1 MSGSKNRVERGQDL
15 LGYLIRRIV
24 ALIPVMFIVATV
36 VFFLVH
42 LIPGDPAAVLLGPNA
57 TPSEVMRLRTQMG
70 LDRPIYSQFL
80 IWLSRIVQGNLG
92 DSIFLGRPVTIAVL
106 ERAEPTL
113 VMITLSLIVA
123 IVIGIPAGI
132 VSAVKPNG
140 WLDRTLMIFAILGV
154 SIPTFWLGLNF
165 IEVFSVLLNWLP
177 AAGYAPLSSGLW
189 ENLSYMI
196 LPALSLG
203 FNQSAL
209 IARICRSSMLEV
221 MGQDYIRTARS
232 KGLAEGLVI
241 FKHALRNVLIPTVTV
256 IGTSFA
262 VLIGGAVVTEIVFNI
277 PGVGLLIISSV
288 LRRDYPVI
296 QGCVLFIAAAYVLI
310 NLIIDI
316 LYVYID
322 PRVKYV

>member
-1 MSGSKNRVERGQDL
+1 L
-15 LGYLIRRIV
+15 LGYLVRRII
-24 ALIPVMFIVATV
+24 ALIPVLLVVATV

-42 LIPGDPAAVLLGPNA
+42 LIPGDPASVLLGPNA
-57 TPSEVMRLRTQMG
+57 TPADIKRLQSQMG
-70 LDRPIYSQFL
+70 LDQPIHYQFA
-80 IWLSRIVQGNLG
+80 IWVSRVLHGNLG
-92 DSIFLGRPVTIAVL
+92 DSIFLGRPVTWAIF
-106 ERAEPTL
+106 ERIEPTL
-113 VMITLSLIVA
+113 ILVVLSLIVA
-123 IVIGIPAGI
+123 ILIGIPGGVLAAI
-132 VSAVKPNG
+132 RPNR
-140 WLDRTLMIFAILGV
+140 WLDRMLMVLAILGV

-165 IEVFSVLLNWLP
+165 IELFSVLMKWLP

-189 ENLSYMI
+189 ENLRYMI

-221 MGQDYIRTARS
+221 LQQDYIRTARS
-232 KGLAEGLVI
+232 KGLTEKLVVM
-241 FKHALRNVLIPTVTV
+241 KHALRNIMMPTITV

-277 PGVGLLIISSV
+277 PGIGMLIISSV

-296 QGCVLFIAAAYVLI
+296 QGCVLFIATIYVLI
-310 NLIIDI
+310 NLVVDM
-316 LYVYID
+316 LYVFID

>member
-1 MSGSKNRVERGQDL
+1 
-15 LGYLIRRIV
+15 
-24 ALIPVMFIVATV
+24 
-36 VFFLVH
+36 
-42 LIPGDPAAVLLGPNA
+42 
-57 TPSEVMRLRTQMG
+57 MG
-70 LDRPIYSQFL
+70 LDQPLHYQFV
-80 IWLSRIVQGNLG
+80 IWVSRILQGNLG
-92 DSIFLGRPVTIAVL
+92 DSIFLDRSVTRAVL
-106 ERAEPTL
+106 ERTEPTL
-113 VMITLSLIVA
+113 VLVVLSLIVA
-123 IVIGIPAGI
+123 ILIGIPAG
-132 VSAVKPNG
+132 VWAAVKPNQ
-140 WLDRTLMIFAILGV
+140 WLDKTLMIFAILGV

-165 IEVFSVLLNWLP
+165 IELFSILLNWLP

-189 ENLSYMI
+189 MNLRYMI

-221 MGQDYIRTARS
+221 MQQDYIRTARS
-232 KGLAEGLVI
+232 KGLVERLVI
-241 FKHALRNVLIPTVTV
+241 LKHALRNVMIPTITV

-310 NLIIDI
+310 NLTVDII
-316 LYVYID
+316 YAYID
-322 PRVKYV
+322 PRIKYV

>member
-1 MSGSKNRVERGQDL
+1 
-15 LGYLIRRIV
+15 
-24 ALIPVMFIVATV
+24 MFVVATV
-36 VFFLVH
+36 VFFLIH
-42 LIPGDPAAVLLGPNA
+42 LIPGEPASVLLGPNA
-57 TPSEVMRLRTQMG
+57 TPADVKKLRSQMG
-70 LDRPIYSQFL
+70 LDQPLHYQFV
-80 IWLSRIVQGNLG
+80 IWVSRILQGNLG
-92 DSIFLGRPVTIAVL
+92 DSIFLDRSVTRAVL
-106 ERAEPTL
+106 ERTEPTL
-113 VMITLSLIVA
+113 VLVVLSLIVA
-123 IVIGIPAGI
+123 ILIGIPAG
-132 VSAVKPNG
+132 VWAAVKPNQ
-140 WLDRTLMIFAILGV
+140 WLDKTLMIFAILGV

-165 IEVFSVLLNWLP
+165 IELFSILLNWLP

-189 ENLSYMI
+189 MNLRYMI

-221 MGQDYIRTARS
+221 MQQDYIRTARS
-232 KGLAEGLVI
+232 KGLVERLVI
-241 FKHALRNVLIPTVTV
+241 LKHALRNVMIPTITV

-310 NLIIDI
+310 NLTVDII
-316 LYVYID
+316 YAYID
-322 PRVKYV
+322 PRIKYV

>member
-1 MSGSKNRVERGQDL
+1 M
-15 LGYLIRRIV
+15 LGYLIKRII

-42 LIPGDPAAVLLGPNA
+42 LIPGDPASVLLGPNA
-57 TPSEVMRLRTQMG
+57 TPSDVVRVRAQMG

-80 IWLSRIVQGNLG
+80 IWISRTFQGNLG
-92 DSIFLGRPVTIAVL
+92 DSIFLGRPVTRAIL

-113 VMITLSLIVA
+113 ELITLSLIVA
-123 IVIGIPAGI
+123 ILIGIPAGI
-132 VSAVKPNG
+132 LSAVKPNS
-140 WLDRTLMIFAILGV
+140 WLDKSLMVFAILGV

-165 IEVFSVLLNWLP
+165 IELFAVLLNWLP
-177 AAGYAPLSSGLW
+177 AAGYSPLSSGVW
-189 ENLSYMI
+189 RNLSYMI

-209 IARICRSSMLEV
+209 IARICRSSMLEA

-232 KGLAEGLVI
+232 KGLAECMVI
-241 FKHALRNVLIPTVTV
+241 LKHALRNVMIPTVTV

-277 PGVGLLIISSV
+277 PGIGLLIISSV

-310 NLIIDI
+310 NLIVDI
-316 LYVYID
+316 IYVYID

>member
-1 MSGSKNRVERGQDL
+1 
-15 LGYLIRRIV
+15 
-24 ALIPVMFIVATV
+24 MFIVATA

-42 LIPGDPAAVLLGPNA
+42 LIPGDPASVLLGPNA
-57 TPSEVMRLRTQMG
+57 TPSDVVRVRAQMG
-70 LDRPIYSQFL
+70 LDRPIYSQFA
-80 IWLSRIVQGNLG
+80 IWISRIFQGNLG
-92 DSIFLGRPVTIAVL
+92 DSIFLDRPVTRAIL

-113 VMITLSLIVA
+113 ELIALSLIVA
-123 IVIGIPAGI
+123 ILIGIPAGI
-132 VSAVKPNG
+132 LSAVKPNS
-140 WLDRTLMIFAILGV
+140 WLDKTLMVFAILGV

-165 IEVFSVLLNWLP
+165 IELFAVLLNWLP
-177 AAGYAPLSSGLW
+177 AAGYSPLSSGVW
-189 ENLSYMI
+189 SNLSYMI

-209 IARICRSSMLEV
+209 IARICRSSMLES

-232 KGLAEGLVI
+232 KGLAECMVI
-241 FKHALRNVLIPTVTV
+241 LKHALRNVMIPTVTV

-277 PGVGLLIISSV
+277 PGIGLLIISSV

-310 NLIIDI
+310 NLIVDI
-316 LYVYID
+316 IYVYID

>member
-1 MSGSKNRVERGQDL
+1 M

-36 VFFLVH
+36 VFFLIH
-42 LIPGDPAAVLLGPNA
+42 LIPGDPASVLLGPNA
-57 TPSEVMRLRTQMG
+57 TAADVMKLRAQMG
-70 LDRPIYSQFL
+70 LDKPVYSQFL
-80 IWLSRIVQGNLG
+80 IWLSRILQGNLG
-92 DSIFLGRPVTIAVL
+92 DSIFLDRSVTRAIL

-113 VMITLSLIVA
+113 VLIGLSMVVA
-123 IVIGIPAGI
+123 ILIGIPAGI
-132 VSAVKPNG
+132 LAAVKPNS

-177 AAGYAPLSSGLW
+177 AAGYAPLSSGIW
-189 ENLSYMI
+189 KNLRYMI

-221 MGQDYIRTARS
+221 MDQDYVRTARS
-232 KGLAEGLVI
+232 KGLAERLVI
-241 FKHALRNVLIPTVTV
+241 LKHALRNVMIPTVTV

-277 PGVGLLIISSV
+277 PGIGLLIISSV

-296 QGCVLFIAAAYVLI
+296 QGCILFIAAAYVLI
-310 NLIIDI
+310 NLMVDII
-316 LYVYID
+316 YVYID
-322 PRVKYV
+322 PRVRYV